1 MLMNAAEQHSNF
13 KLPMKGALV
22 AGLSTVIAILFVT
35 RLKATQYNNYVL
47 LAVAFLHG
55 HAWINWPGA
64 YIDALLFEG
73 RRYVIE
79 APMPAILLM
88 PFVAIFG
95 TSMNQTLFSAALAGV
110 AVGAGWELA
119 RRFHVS
125 FETRLWL
132 CGFLLLGTDLFW
144 CAACG
149 GVWFTAHVSAV
160 AFTLLAL
167 LELKGKRRAWLVA
180 LYACCAAE
188 SRFTLALALPVY
200 AALSATDPLV
210 ALRLRKFL
218 AFCSILAVFGLM
230 WVLYNEARWHLP
242 FDAGYT
248 LWYRQDAAGSASGSP
263 FQPQYLPEQL
273 YSFFVRFPDLLE
285 TYPYFRPSI
294 SGIALTWTSPAL
306 LLAFFARKPGRWV
319 LAARTAAILTL
330 VPNLLYY
337 VNGFMQFGMR
347 HALDFEPFLF
357 LLMLL
362 AVRPRMPWYG
372 KLLCGYSMLVG
383 VWGMWYW
390 VTYYNLI

>member
-1 MLMNAAEQHSNF
+1 MDAAEHHRHF
-13 KLPMKGALV
+13 KLPMKGALLAAFSTFV
-22 AGLSTVIAILFVT
+22 AIVVFT
-35 RLKATQYNNYVL
+35 RLRATPYDNYVL
-47 LAVAFLHG
+47 LADAFLHG
-55 HAWINWPGA
+55 HAWIDWPGA
-64 YIDALLFEG
+64 YVDALLFEG
-73 RRYVIE
+73 KRYVIE

-95 TSMNQTLFSAALAGV
+95 TSTNQSLLAAALAGV
-110 AVGAGWELA
+110 TVGTGWELA
-119 RRFHVS
+119 RRLHAS

-149 GVWFTAHVSAV
+149 GVWFTAHVSAA
-160 AFTLLAL
+160 AFTLLTL

-200 AALSATDPLV
+200 AVLVATDPPA
-210 ALRLRKFL
+210 ALRPRKLF
-218 AFCSILAVFGLM
+218 AFCSIVAAFAAF

-242 FDAGYT
+242 YDAGYT
-248 LWYRQDAAGSASGSP
+248 LWYRQDGAGSPSGSP
-263 FQPQYLPEQL
+263 FQLQYLPEQL
-273 YSFFVRFPDLLE
+273 YSFIVRFPDRLE
-285 TYPYFRPSI
+285 TYPYFRPAFA
-294 SGIALTWTSPAL
+294 GIALTWTSPAL
-306 LLAFFARKPGRWV
+306 LLAFLAYKPGRLV
-319 LAARTAAILTL
+319 LAARIAAVLTI

-337 VNGFMQFGMR
+337 VNGSMQFGMR

-357 LLMLL
+357 LLMVL
-362 AVRPRMPWYG
+362 AARPRLRWYG

-390 VTYYNLI
+390 VTYYSLI